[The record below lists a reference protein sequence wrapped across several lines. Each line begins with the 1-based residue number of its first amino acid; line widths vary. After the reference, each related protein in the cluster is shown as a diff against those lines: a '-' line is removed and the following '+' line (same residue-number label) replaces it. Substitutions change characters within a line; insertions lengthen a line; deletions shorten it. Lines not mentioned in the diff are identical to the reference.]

1 MIALDY
7 TVIVQIVSF
16 LFLWFLLTRLLFRP
30 FIGLLE
36 ERERRTEG
44 VKAETALLLEEGER
58 LRVEYE
64 NEIARARGE
73 GNAAKEAILQEARQA
88 RERLLAQAREEAT
101 RRLEVVRG
109 EVQREMQRGH
119 ELATREAEV
128 IAQQMAEKILGR
140 KVG

>member
-44 VKAETALLLEEGER
+44 VKAETASLLEEGER
-58 LRVEYE
+58 LRFEYE
-64 NEIARARGE
+64 NEIARAKDE
-73 GNAAKEAILQEARQA
+73 GNAAKETILQEARQA
-88 RERLLAQAREEAT
+88 RERLLAQAREGAA
-101 RRLEVVRG
+101 RRLEVIRG
-109 EVQREMQRGH
+109 EVQREMQRDR